1 MAHVLRDKPCDGCGH
16 IMRQVDQLKQFCPA
30 CLQERRRE
38 QWRRI
43 NRERYRR
50 ASEPDAG
57 PPLPPGRLSVD
68 DVARLAQ
75 REGISYGQY
84 SVKHRLYER
93 KR

>member
-1 MAHVLRDKPCDGCGH
+1 MAHVLRDKPCDGCGQ

-50 ASEPDAG
+50 VSEPDAG

-75 REGISYGQY
+75 LEGISYGQY
-84 SVKHRLYER
+84 SVRHGLYGKHI
-93 KR
+93 